1 MEASGHEPVRKL
13 WATEGELVSSSESLL
28 AIGGM
33 RAETRLKQGVE
44 ASGHEPVRKLWV
56 TEGELVSSSESL
68 LAIGGMRA
76 ETRLKQGVEPNA
88 QPPVRNR
95 IIFKIRA
102 NDDGAVFFLFWAV
115 RQDFIRILRTK
126 CPFLLICP

>member
-1 MEASGHEPVRKL
+1 MISASAVTTRHEL
-13 WATEGELVSSSESLL
+13 IMSLVAGLNL
-28 AIGGM
+28 IM
-33 RAETRLKQGVE
+33 
-44 ASGHEPVRKLWV
+44 
-56 TEGELVSSSESL
+56 
-68 LAIGGMRA
+68 
-76 ETRLKQGVEPNA
+76 QGVEPNA

>member
-13 WATEGELVSSSESLL
+13 WA
-28 AIGGM
+28 
-33 RAETRLKQGVE
+33 
-44 ASGHEPVRKLWV
+44 

-102 NDDGAVFFLFWAV
+102 GAGADFFLFWAV
-115 RQDFIRILRTK
+115 SQDFTQIYGQSLR
-126 CPFLLICP
+126 F